1 MPRVVFVLG
10 AGASRPYGL
19 PTSKELRAILLGT
32 EAGDR
37 ALISLGINYD
47 RIVSFLDS
55 RGMRHEPKYGELFAR
70 ATEREIPED
79 LNVARLFVDAALAGF
94 CVGRGATLKNFR
106 YRLFN
111 SQRVSID
118 AFVTNNPDLEQIAKH
133 AVAAVLLLCERE
145 ERLEADWYQQFLE
158 RLMRSGAHDGEF
170 GVITFNYDRSFEH
183 YFKRAYTHNYLTD
196 ELLARKLYK
205 QLKIVHAYGCLGT
218 LEGNIMPPLVRYG
231 DIDTFGNAVD
241 QMELATPEH
250 DPNDKIKGLLDGV
263 ERVVFIGFGFWKENM
278 DLIELDKKN
287 RPSVYASAFR
297 LPVTVMEDVK
307 ARYPNIIFGNRDD
320 HVLDFVLSHAVF
332 A

>member
-19 PTSKELRAILLGT
+19 PTSKELRTILLGT

-37 ALISLGINYD
+37 ALISLGINFD
-47 RIVSFLDS
+47 RIVSFIDS
-55 RGMRHEPKYGELFAR
+55 RGMRDEPKYGELFAR
-70 ATEREIPED
+70 ATDREIPTD
-79 LNVARLFVDAALAGF
+79 LNVARLFVDAALDGF
-94 CVGRGATLKNFR
+94 CVGRGGTLKNFR
-106 YRLFN
+106 HRLFN

-118 AFVTNNPDLEQIAKH
+118 AFITNNPDLEKIAKH

-158 RLMRSGAHDGEF
+158 RLMRGGAHDGEF

-183 YFKRAYTHNYLTD
+183 YFKRAYAHNYLSD
-196 ELLARKLYK
+196 ELLASKLYR
-205 QLKIVHAYGCLGT
+205 QLKILHAYGCLGT
-218 LEGNIMPPLVRYG
+218 LEGTIMPPLVRYG
-231 DIDTFGNAVD
+231 DVNTFGDAVD
-241 QMELATPEH
+241 QMELATPAH
-250 DPNDKIKGLLDGV
+250 SPNDNIKGLLDGV

-278 DLIELDKKN
+278 DLIELDKKDP
-287 RPSVYASAFR
+287 PSIYASAFR

-320 HVLDFVLSHAVF
+320 HVLDFVLSHPVF